1 MTQTNHFEILRD
13 LDDTVQK
20 TKYINDMVTSLR
32 KKVYDWT
39 DADEVLDE
47 VDAIKAYCKV
57 VTKELDNRTNT
68 LWNDVVYKKT
78 RSRIGSDLDSL

>member
-1 MTQTNHFEILRD
+1 MTQPNHFEILRD

-20 TKYINDMVTSLR
+20 AKYINDMVTSLR

-47 VDAIKAYCKV
+47 IDAIRAYSKV
-57 VTKELDNRTNT
+57 VTKELDERTNT
-68 LWNDVVYKKT
+68 LWNEVVYKT
-78 RSRIGSDLDSL
+78 SRDRVGRDLDSL

>member
-1 MTQTNHFEILRD
+1 MTQPNHFEILRD

-20 TKYINDMVTSLR
+20 AKYINDMVTSLR

-47 VDAIKAYCKV
+47 IDAIRAYTKV
-57 VTKELDNRTNT
+57 VTKELDDRTNT
-68 LWNDVVYKKT
+68 LWNDVVYNKT
-78 RSRIGSDLDSL
+78 RSRTGSDLDSL

>member
-1 MTQTNHFEILRD
+1 MTQPNHFEILRD

-20 TKYINDMVTSLR
+20 AKYINDMVTSLR

-47 VDAIKAYCKV
+47 IDAIRAYSKV
-57 VTKELDNRTNT
+57 VTKELDERTNT
-68 LWNDVVYKKT
+68 LWNEVVYKT
-78 RSRIGSDLDSL
+78 SRDRVGKDLDSL

>member
-1 MTQTNHFEILRD
+1 MTQPNHFEILRD

-20 TKYINDMVTSLR
+20 AKYINDMVTTLR

-47 VDAIKAYCKV
+47 IDAIRAYSKV
-57 VTKELDNRTNT
+57 VTKELDDRTNT
-68 LWNDVVYKKT
+68 LWNEVVYKT
-78 RSRIGSDLDSL
+78 SRERVGKDLDSL

>member
-1 MTQTNHFEILRD
+1 MTQPNHFEILRD

-20 TKYINDMVTSLR
+20 AKYINDMVTSLR

-47 VDAIKAYCKV
+47 IDAIRAYSKV
-57 VTKELDNRTNT
+57 VTKELDDRTNT
-68 LWNDVVYKKT
+68 LWNEVVYKT
-78 RSRIGSDLDSL
+78 SRDRVGKDLDSL

>member
-1 MTQTNHFEILRD
+1 MTQPNPFEILRD

-20 TKYINDMVTSLR
+20 AKYINDMVTSLR

-47 VDAIKAYCKV
+47 IDAIRAYSKV
-57 VTKELDNRTNT
+57 VTKELDERTNT
-68 LWNDVVYKKT
+68 LWNEVVYKT
-78 RSRIGSDLDSL
+78 SRDRVGKDLDSL

>member
-1 MTQTNHFEILRD
+1 MQQTNHFEILRD

-68 LWNDVVYKKT
+68 LWNEIVYKT

>member
-1 MTQTNHFEILRD
+1 MTQPNHFEILRD

-20 TKYINDMVTSLR
+20 AKYINDMVTSLR

-47 VDAIKAYCKV
+47 IDAIRAYSKV
-57 VTKELDNRTNT
+57 VTKELDDRTNT
-68 LWNDVVYKKT
+68 LWNEVVYKT
-78 RSRIGSDLDSL
+78 SRERVGKDLDSL